1 VEPGDSADQGHL
13 EKDLPQ
19 FDGDVN
25 LIYFMTSGKAKHFV
39 LDDFKF
45 KE

>member
-1 VEPGDSADQGHL
+1 MDSDL

-25 LIYFMTSGKAKHFV
+25 RINFYTNGKAKQFV